1 MDENKTYG
9 TRLAR
14 LWKLFLST
22 LYISSFTFGGGFVIV
37 TFMKKKFVDELH
49 WIDEQEMLDMTA
61 LAQSS
66 PGAIAVN
73 AAILV
78 GWQVEG
84 LIGMIVAVLGTIIPP
99 MVILSVISVFYNAF
113 ATNRYIALLLKGMQ
127 AGVAAVILDV
137 VFDLGGKVLKTR
149 SWVYIVLMV
158 AAFVANT
165 VFDVNVVVIILAA
178 AAFGVV
184 RTLNQW
190 KKKRCTMI
198 YLQLFLS
205 FLQVGMFSV
214 GGGYAAMPLIQSQV
228 VEQHGWLTMQEF
240 TDLITIAEMTPG
252 PIAVNSATFVGLRI
266 AQVPG
271 AIIATLGCITPALFF
286 VSLLS
291 YIYRKYKDISLLQS
305 VLACLRPVIV
315 ALIFG
320 AGLSILSMVVFG
332 ESAKTLANVDWIG
345 IGSFASAFFVLR
357 KLKLESHP
365 DHVPVRRGRAWTSHF
380 ARI

>member
-137 VFDLGGKVLKTR
+137 VFDLGGKVFCDICRYETR
-149 SWVYIVLMV
+149 IPACQTRPHADAESRRAVCGRDSRRRPFRT
-158 AAFVANT
+158 AP
-165 VFDVNVVVIILAA
+165 VVSRRGLFALRRLGATSPLAA
-178 AAFGVV
+178 LHPRHALHGGIRRSTVPRY
-184 RTLNQW
+184 RT
-190 KKKRCTMI
+190 
-198 YLQLFLS
+198 
-205 FLQVGMFSV
+205 
-214 GGGYAAMPLIQSQV
+214 
-228 VEQHGWLTMQEF
+228 HGT
-240 TDLITIAEMTPG
+240 
-252 PIAVNSATFVGLRI
+252 LRGI
-266 AQVPG
+266 H
-271 AIIATLGCITPALFF
+271 
-286 VSLLS
+286 SL
-291 YIYRKYKDISLLQS
+291 
-305 VLACLRPVIV
+305 
-315 ALIFG
+315 
-320 AGLSILSMVVFG
+320 
-332 ESAKTLANVDWIG
+332 
-345 IGSFASAFFVLR
+345 
-357 KLKLESHP
+357 
-365 DHVPVRRGRAWTSHF
+365 
-380 ARI
+380 